1 MHIMPIIQVHNN
13 KYKSNLNYSNYKL
26 KNNNSNAVTFGMQN
40 ILRIQQTG
48 NLNIHTLQHQAQEY
62 NKLFVNALSK
72 ANTAMEN
79 ILKENGYNLVDT
91 FSRQTTYC
99 PNQRT
104 IELLIDPTIE
114 KLPMHMGP
122 YGPTDSAMKLLS
134 NKFPDAQLT
143 YYESRRSNHPT
154 LRYADE
160 RLKIIGS
167 NIHIEL
173 DSGKK
178 LYLSTPIRIDGILA
192 SQSCYNTAWAIGK
205 GEFSGN
211 TDKLYYSIYDPEN
224 NVDFVFSFNKD
235 GKNILEAIRNQST
248 GIIAERIGKTGW
260 FGTKIESE
268 NSRFF
273 YPQFV
278 RYVDE
283 KGSLALGLKTK
294 RAEVV

>member
-1 MHIMPIIQVHNN
+1 MPIIQVHNN
-13 KYKSNLNYSNYKL
+13 SYTLNVNYRNYQST
-26 KNNNSNAVTFGMQN
+26 NNNYNATTFGMRN
-40 ILRIQQTG
+40 ILSTQQADKLSIQ
-48 NLNIHTLQHQAQEY
+48 TLQHLAQEY
-62 NKLFVNALSK
+62 NKLFVQALSK

-99 PNQRT
+99 SNQRT
-104 IELLIDPTIE
+104 IELLNDPSIE
-114 KLPMHMGP
+114 KLPMHIGP
-122 YGPTDSAMKLLS
+122 YGPTSSAIKLLS
-134 NKFPDAQLT
+134 KKHRDAQLT

-173 DSGKK
+173 ASGKK

-260 FGTKIESE
+260 FGTKIESK

-294 RAEVV
+294 RAEVI